1 MYILGAVLVIAIV
14 VVGVGAYVYLG
25 MGGGTTE
32 GNGVADATS
41 LQYYAD
47 VTYQGGLH
55 YTSL

>member
-1 MYILGAVLVIAIV
+1 LVIAIV
-14 VVGVGAYVYLG
+14 VVGVGVYVYLG

-47 VTYQGGLH
+47 VTYQGGPH
-55 YTSL
+55 YTSLQRRI